1 MLNDALQKIGNVLGG
16 GGGAGGLAEG
26 LGNLPD
32 FTGKVGEAATTINKA
47 LGSFEEAVES
57 FTAKD
62 FTLKIS
68 PDSAIQLVGEG
79 AFGQAVA
86 EVLVPTVTRIVNS
99 RISQSSRGPG
109 ATGEESTAPI
119 GGAGGFRGF

>member
-1 MLNDALQKIGNVLGG
+1 GASLTDGLNNI
-16 GGGAGGLAEG
+16 
-26 LGNLPD
+26 PD
-32 FTGKVGEAATTINKA
+32 FTTKVGEAATTIGTA
-47 LGSFEEAVES
+47 LDTFGQAVEN

-68 PDSAIQLVGEG
+68 PDSAVQLVGEG

-86 EVLVPTVTRIVNS
+86 EALVPTVTRIVDN
-99 RISQSSRGPG
+99 RVSQAQRGGPG
-109 ATGEESTAPI
+109 ATGEESTGPI